1 MKIPHVAAKDEFLN
15 MVIVRWIFKHSGA
28 FFVKQNI
35 QEDALYEAI
44 LSEYIKL
51 IMMDGFPLEI
61 FIEGTRY

>member
-1 MKIPHVAAKDEFLN
+1 